1 MPVTAQQPF
10 LLGRRVTGTGRWTRI
25 IIHTTVLPI
34 FTDVVPSATDVF
46 LYATNVSVATVVGHA
61 FPRRSSRVQR
71 VVSCSTHVSPCAT
84 HVSVATVVGHGFPR
98 RCFPYV
104 RTATDVLPIYTN
116 VVPCATYV
124 APYLRMCFR
133 MQRVDPCATQH
144 TESSHRGQRER
155 QAGRPSRLKRR
166 TKDASLASITMPYP
180 RDIRSNHD
188 LAGGIFRSLWLPLPA
203 VACPLS

>member
-1 MPVTAQQPF
+1 
-10 LLGRRVTGTGRWTRI
+10 
-25 IIHTTVLPI
+25 VLPI

-133 MQRVDPCATQH
+133 MQRVDPCATH
-144 TESSHRGQRER
+144 MCPSTGSTDVLPRATHVCVFCDDTISSLRAFVRSIKR
-155 QAGRPSRLKRR
+155 KVPPSRHVEA
-166 TKDASLASITMPYP
+166 TV
-180 RDIRSNHD
+180 RSKEQYKQSTV
-188 LAGGIFRSLWLPLPA
+188 ATPSALP
-203 VACPLS
+203 